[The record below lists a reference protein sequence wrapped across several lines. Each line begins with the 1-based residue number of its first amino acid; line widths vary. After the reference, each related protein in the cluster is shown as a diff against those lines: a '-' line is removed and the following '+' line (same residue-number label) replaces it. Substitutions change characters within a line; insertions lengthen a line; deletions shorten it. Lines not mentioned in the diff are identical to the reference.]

1 MSKDLR
7 QKKSDYLLEL
17 ALEEQLEQDEEL
29 LKYTEDSNTPPHQF
43 SPQHEK
49 KMEEIFKLA
58 HRTEMKSVYRRRFY
72 RTAAGIALFL
82 VLSGVMVGN
91 VEAFR
96 VPVVNF
102 FMEVND
108 KYSLFKF
115 SNENNINVTKNFQEF
130 EPQYVPEG
138 FNVEKVEEGEGAFRI
153 LYRNTSSQSWYYISF
168 SNKLS
173 LFLVDSEDTTS
184 YSTKIN
190 NHNATIL
197 NKNGELRIIMTTD
210 SSQYK
215 LIGNISTE
223 EGIKIFESIK

>member
-43 SPQHEK
+43 SPEHEK

-138 FNVEKVEEGEGAFRI
+138 FNVEKVTEGQGRYKIAYMNEKTA
-153 LYRNTSSQSWYYISF
+153 QWYHITYN
-168 SNKLS
+168 NKLS
-173 LFLVDSEDTTS
+173 DLVIDTENTTS
-184 YSTKIN
+184 YHMDIN
-190 NHNATIL
+190 GHEAIVIQ
-197 NKNGELRIIMTTD
+197 KGSELRIVMYLNNN
-210 SSQYK
+210 QFNLY
-215 LIGNISTE
+215 GNISLDE
-223 EGIKIFESIK
+223 AIKIFESIK

>member
-43 SPQHEK
+43 SPEHEK

-96 VPVVNF
+96 VPVINF
-102 FMEVND
+102 ISEITD
-108 KYSLFKF
+108 EYSFFKIN
-115 SNENNINVTKNFQEF
+115 NENNINVTKHFQEF
-130 EPQYVPEG
+130 EPQVVLDG
-138 FNVEKVEEGEGAFRI
+138 FSIEKIEESDEQYRI
-153 LYRNTSSQSWYYISF
+153 LYQNSDNTKWYYIIYNHTPLSF
-168 SNKLS
+168 AI
-173 LFLVDSEDTTS
+173 DTENS
-184 YSTKIN
+184 SSKNMKIN
-190 NHNATIL
+190 GNDAIVIS
-197 NKNGELRIIMTTD
+197 KSQELRIIMYTT
-210 SSQYK
+210 YGHFK
-215 LIGNISTE
+215 LYGTISLD
-223 EGIKIFESIK
+223 EGIKILESIN

>member
-43 SPQHEK
+43 SPEHEK

-96 VPVVNF
+96 VPVINF
-102 FMEVND
+102 ISEITD
-108 KYSLFKF
+108 EYSFF
-115 SNENNINVTKNFQEF
+115 
-130 EPQYVPEG
+130 
-138 FNVEKVEEGEGAFRI
+138 
-153 LYRNTSSQSWYYISF
+153 
-168 SNKLS
+168 
-173 LFLVDSEDTTS
+173 
-184 YSTKIN
+184 KIN
-190 NHNATIL
+190 N
-197 NKNGELRIIMTTD
+197 
-210 SSQYK
+210 
-215 LIGNISTE
+215 
-223 EGIKIFESIK
+223 